1 MRYVEVTASVVVVV
15 AGVCGTLRLQR
26 ELWWR
31 KRVYL
36 VCRGYSVRCGGGSGC
51 MRYVEVTASVVVVE
65 AGVCGTSRLQRQLWW
80 WKRVYAVR

>member
-1 MRYVEVTASVVVVV
+1 MVV

-36 VCRGYSVRCGGGSGC
+36 VRRGYSVSCVGGNGC
-51 MRYVEVTASVVVVE
+51 MRYVEVTPFVVVVV
-65 AGVCGTSRLQRQLWW
+65 AGVCGTLRLQRELWW
-80 WKRVYAVR
+80 W